1 MTPENQDRPRKR
13 RSSALGHALAALS
26 LLCCLSFWLVMAY
39 YRWKGILIKDLVGS
53 PWFVIMFAALV
64 SALLAAHLRSR
75 LCWIA
80 IPVSIFMMIIT
91 M

>member
-1 MTPENQDRPRKR
+1 MTLENHDRPRKR
-13 RSSALGHALAALS
+13 RGSAIGHALAVLS

-53 PWFVIMFAALV
+53 PWFLIMCTSLV
-64 SALLAAHLRSR
+64 SALLAARLRSR

-80 IPVSIFMMIIT
+80 IPVSIFMMIVT